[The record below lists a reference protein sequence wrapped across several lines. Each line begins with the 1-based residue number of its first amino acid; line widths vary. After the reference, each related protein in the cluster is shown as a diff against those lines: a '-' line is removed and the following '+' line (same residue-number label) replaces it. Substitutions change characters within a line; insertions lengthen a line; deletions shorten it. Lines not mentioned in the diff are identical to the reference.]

1 MLQDEAR
8 QIAEAIDER
17 VNAGASGKTVTV
29 TVVSDQTH
37 PSGVA
42 FGAGRPA
49 FVRYTI
55 EISDGR
61 RVASL
66 DLGQAEMLL
75 ESIAPGRNADQVFD
89 TIRSQD
95 VSIEDARS

>member
-8 QIAEAIDER
+8 QIAEAIYER
-17 VNAGASGKTVTV
+17 VNAGASGNTFMA

-37 PSGVA
+37 PSGVP
-42 FGAGRPA
+42 FGADRPA
-49 FVRYTI
+49 FVRYMI
-55 EISDGR
+55 EISDGG

-66 DLGQAEMLL
+66 ELGQAELLL
-75 ESIAPGRNADQVFD
+75 ESIEPGRNADQVFD
-89 TIRSQD
+89 AIRSQD